1 MTRSEIIEDIEAL
14 QPDPGQEALFEVENN
29 KFAFSPGQ
37 LGRLLNPKNLGALWQ
52 LGGLAGIEKGLQTN
66 RFSGL
71 SVDETTITKSVSFE
85 EATGGSGYGP
95 APPKYDSIG
104 ETTLDGGL
112 EHSAAS
118 PSGEAFADRKRVFKD
133 NRLPEKKAKTIWEL
147 AWIAYNDKVLI
158 LLTAAAAVSLG
169 LGLYQ
174 TFGQEH
180 EPGEAKVEWVEGVAI
195 VAAIL
200 IVVIVGTLNDW
211 QKERQFIKLN
221 KKKDDRVCKV
231 VRSGKTMQI
240 SVYDI
245 LAGDVMHLEPGDMV
259 PVDGIFIDGSGVKL
273 DESSATGES
282 DLMKKTPADRCM
294 AIIAGDEP
302 GELRKLDPFILSGGK
317 VAEGTGTFLVTAVG
331 VNSEYGRIM
340 MSLRTESEAT
350 PLQAKLNVLA
360 EYIAKLGG
368 AAALMLFIVLFIKFL
383 VQLRGNTKTPAE
395 KGQDFLRIFIVAVTV
410 SFWLPQP

>member
-1 MTRSEIIEDIEAL
+1 
-14 QPDPGQEALFEVENN
+14 
-29 KFAFSPGQ
+29 
-37 LGRLLNPKNLGALWQ
+37 LGALWQ
-52 LGGLAGIEKGLQTN
+52 LGGLAGLEKGLQTN
-66 RFSGL
+66 RNSGL
-71 SVDETTITKSVSFE
+71 SLDETTLSKSVSFE
-85 EATGGSGYGP
+85 EATGSSGYGS
-95 APPKYDSIG
+95 APHIYESKGESSITAVTSTPK
-104 ETTLDGGL
+104 
-112 EHSAAS
+112 S
-118 PSGEAFADRKRVFKD
+118 PSSGDAFADRKRVFKD
-133 NRLPEKKAKTIWEL
+133 NRLPEKKAKTIWQL

-158 LLTAAAAVSLG
+158 LLTVAAAVSLA

-174 TFGQEH
+174 TFGQAH

-195 VAAIL
+195 VAAIV
-200 IVVIVGTLNDW
+200 IVVVVGTLNDW
-211 QKERQFIKLN
+211 QKEKQFIKLN

-231 VRSGKTMQI
+231 IRSGKTMQI

-259 PVDGIFIDGSGVKL
+259 PVDGIFIDGSGVKC

-282 DLMKKTPADRCM
+282 DLMKKTPADKCM
-294 AIIAGDEP
+294 AVIAGEEQ

-331 VNSEYGRIM
+331 VNSEFGRTM
-340 MSLRTESEAT
+340 MSLREESEAT

-368 AAALMLFIVLFIKFL
+368 AAALLLFIVLFIKFL
-383 VQLRGNTKTPAE
+383 VQLRGNTQTPAQ

-410 SFWLPQP
+410 SPSQHRFSLIF